1 MTEALL
7 TLRGVSVRYGP
18 RLALDGVDLTL
29 GRGTSTAL
37 VGSNGSGK
45 TTLLELLAGLL
56 SASSGT
62 IDFPGG
68 ERPRVGLVQQ
78 RHGADGWLPLTVGE
92 ILRMGR
98 YRERG
103 LLGRITG
110 ADRRLVADA
119 AERLEVAD
127 LTTRQFGE
135 LSGGQQQRVL
145 VAQALAGEPELLLL
159 DEPLTGLDLAS
170 QARIL
175 DLVQE
180 LAAAGT
186 TVVLSTHHLE
196 EARACDQVV
205 LLAGRVVA
213 SGIPTEVL
221 AAENLREA
229 FAGRVLETDRGVVID
244 DHGHGDQRHGDHS
257 H

>member
-1 MTEALL
+1 MAVTKALL
-7 TLRGVSVRYGP
+7 TLRGVTVRYGAH
-18 RLALDGVDLTL
+18 RALNGVDLTL

-56 SASSGT
+56 APSAGD
-62 IDFPGG
+62 IDLPPDG
-68 ERPRVGLVQQ
+68 RPRVGLVQQ
-78 RHGADGWLPLTVGE
+78 RLGAGGWLPLTVGE

-110 ADRRLVADA
+110 SDRRLVADA

-127 LTTRQFGE
+127 LGTRQFGE

-159 DEPLTGLDLAS
+159 DEPLTGLDIAS
-170 QARIL
+170 QTRIIG
-175 DLVQE
+175 LVEE

-196 EARACDQVV
+196 EARACQQVV

-213 SGIPTEVL
+213 SGTPTEVL
-221 AAENLREA
+221 APENLREA
-229 FAGRVLETDRGVVID
+229 FAGRVLETDHGIVID
-244 DHGHGDQRHGDHS
+244 DHGHGDHS